1 MEIRV
6 ILIERQKIIRE
17 GFKAFATNDDKV
29 KIIGEAERL
38 DAATAKLLAG
48 CDVLVLEFYGAFNA
62 FMAQVKEIKGKY
74 PTLRIITLTGDEV
87 DKLETLQKMLEGGI
101 SGYLTRDASKDEL
114 LHSVRKVCD
123 EGYYVCTAF
132 VMRMMKNPAYFRKK
146 AHVIELKKPEQDV
159 LNLVAEGLTN
169 NDIAQRLFVSVRTV
183 EARRKRLLDKTRAT
197 NTATLVRFAV
207 EHGLLT

>member
-1 MEIRV
+1 M
-6 ILIERQKIIRE
+6 
-17 GFKAFATNDDKV
+17 
-29 KIIGEAERL
+29 
-38 DAATAKLLAG
+38 
-48 CDVLVLEFYGAFNA
+48 
-62 FMAQVKEIKGKY
+62 
-74 PTLRIITLTGDEV
+74 